1 MNRKSKLFASLVS
14 LALVVAVMA
23 VGVWA
28 ATTQAVNVTTT
39 VSFSATG
46 VSGTISATLEGVAT
60 TQYYNSTNAS
70 GGTAIEFSPSS
81 SELADWTLG
90 ATTPLAISATDGVAN
105 DVVYTFTIT
114 NASTT
119 EAIVV
124 AFNDLTVGT
133 NLEVVS
139 VTQDGTE
146 VTGTSGD
153 YAMTNIAES
162 GSSVIVVTV
171 GVTNDATSITSA
183 NISFNIALSSSNV

>member
-171 GVTNDATSITSA
+171 GVTNDATSIASA